1 MKFLIVFALQ
11 AEGPG
16 VYIHEIVVLKGMRI
30 LFKVEKSSTTSSIFD
45 SLFRVKR
52 LCKNQHV
59 IERFLLDG
67 LDYTPTKVWN
77 NA

>member
-1 MKFLIVFALQ
+1 M
-11 AEGPG
+11 
-16 VYIHEIVVLKGMRI
+16 LKGMRI